1 MWRCRRGWQRGSLW
15 RGTTT
20 NTSIVRE
27 AHADQRLA
35 GRNRAARR
43 ELRRALR
50 RLHEGCAAAG
60 AAAWSRSS
68 WAVSYSLNCSAT
80 SSAVLQSLSRSKA
93 SAPSSSNALA
103 KSRRRLSASSRGLA
117 LALALYSVLLVCTLV
132 GVSARSS
139 APPGSAEACELTSC
153 LVTSARELLSAA

>member
-68 WAVSYSLNCSAT
+68 WAVSYLLNCSAT

-103 KSRRRLSASSRGLA
+103 KSRSRLSASSRGLA
-117 LALALYSVLLVCTLV
+117 LALALYSVLLVCTTL
-132 GVSARSS
+132 
-139 APPGSAEACELTSC
+139 
-153 LVTSARELLSAA
+153 